1 MLGELNP
8 CGGGDPIPLLGRKLM
23 VGRRP
28 SCDIVL
34 PFPNVSS
41 HHCELEFREGYWH
54 VKDLGSSNGIK
65 VNGERCQTKCLYP
78 GDELAIGKHA
88 FKLDYKVT
96 GVGVAGGPDEA
107 EAEEPSTMSMS
118 LLEKAGLEA
127 ERAASRLS
135 PEAAREKRRRK
146 QPRRAAA
153 EDEFLMEWFPDQ

>member
-1 MLGELNP
+1 MLGELIP
-8 CGGGDPIPLLGRKLM
+8 CGGGDAIPLLGRKLM

-41 HHCELEFREGYWH
+41 HHCELELKDGHWN

-65 VNGERCQTKCLYP
+65 VNGERCNGKVLYP
-78 GDELAIGKHA
+78 GDELSVGKHA
-88 FKLDYKVT
+88 FRIQYTL
-96 GVGVAGGPDEA
+96 VGATPEDEE
-107 EAEEPSTMSMS
+107 EAAPSPTSMS

-127 ERAASRLS
+127 ERVASRLS

-146 QPRRAAA
+146 QTRRAAS
-153 EDEFLMEWFPDQ
+153 EDDFLMEWFPEE